1 MFVSLQFK
9 LELKKEDK
17 EKLIRLMR
25 KQSSAIRVAY
35 NMLKELEKEKT
46 KNPHA
51 QIYHRLRQL
60 FPELPTKYIDSA
72 IYKAKQYPTDK
83 PVVFGSKKLFE
94 KLCKNHLTGKTR
106 EELKK
111 QWRELRQGTL
121 ISIGSRHE
129 AVKGN
134 LLLRFME
141 LDGKLHLRITT
152 GNREFIYAKVLR
164 EPSNSKD
171 KWLTFMAMLL
181 ESWQTQ
187 NYFAYTVELKLR
199 DGETYG
205 SVSFEL
211 PTPEVKYTKENG
223 VIAIDT
229 NASPIHLAIA
239 EVSKTGELLSYQT
252 ISLHHLLGLSQ
263 NSKDHQEWILAH
275 QLLDLAIQK
284 GKAIAVENLKK
295 LKKGMRGDGKATL
308 RKRLHQWNAKKF
320 LQKLKRVAMLK
331 GVEVIEVN
339 PAYTSVIGMLKY
351 APQLSIDKDIAGA
364 YVIGRRALGFKEDT
378 PENYEKLLKDR
389 TYLEF
394 ALKRYEEREKEL
406 RELLEKETN
415 QYKRN
420 ALKSELRSVENSKKL
435 LTHLVQSLQ
444 SESSSC
450 EGTYGRNP
458 EQGRVTKTTLQSA
471 WQVLKV
477 ALLFPILGKVLP
489 RDLSPLKPVL
499 VEGVWDRVRSR
510 LVPLEAGGTVPT
522 RDFQNSLKDD
532 KAQVSKRARAF
543 LSLSMPS
550 FIISS
555 ERQ

>member
-17 EKLIRLMR
+17 EKLIQLMR
-25 KQSSAIRVAY
+25 KQSSAIRAAY

-51 QIYHRLRQL
+51 QIYQRLRQL
-60 FPELPTKYIDSA
+60 FPELPTRYIDSA

-83 PVVFGSKKLFE
+83 PVVFGGKRLFE
-94 KLCKNHLTGKTR
+94 KLCKNHLSGKAR
-106 EELKK
+106 EKLKK

-152 GNREFIYAKVLR
+152 GKREFVYAKVLR
-164 EPSNSKD
+164 EPSNTKD
-171 KWLTFMAMLL
+171 KWLTFIAMLL

-199 DGETYG
+199 EGEVYG
-205 SVSFEL
+205 SVSFEI
-211 PTPEVKYTKENG
+211 PTPEVRYTKENG

-252 ISLHHLLGLSQ
+252 ISLHNLLGLSQ

-275 QLLDLAIQK
+275 QLLNLAIEK

-295 LKKGMRGDGKATL
+295 LKRGMRGDGKAEL
-308 RKRLHQWNAKKF
+308 RKRLHQWNAKKL

-331 GVEVIEVN
+331 GVEVVEVN
-339 PAYTSVIGMLKY
+339 PAYTSIMGMLKY
-351 APQLSIDKDIAGA
+351 APQLSIDKDVAGA
-364 YVIGRRALGFKEDT
+364 YVIGRRALGFKEDM
-378 PENYEKLLKDR
+378 PENYEKLLKDKA
-389 TYLEF
+389 YLEF

-406 RELLEKETN
+406 TELIEKEGN

-420 ALKSELRSVENSKKL
+420 ALESEAKTVKNAKEL
-435 LTHLVQSLQ
+435 LTNFIQSLQ
-444 SESSSC
+444 SEPSSC

-458 EQGRVTKTTLQSA
+458 EQGRVAKTTLQSA
-471 WQVLKV
+471 WLVLRV

-499 VEGVWDRVRSR
+499 VEGVWDRVRHSNG
-510 LVPLEAGGTVPT
+510 LVPLEVGGTVPM
-522 RDFQNSLKDD
+522 RDF
-532 KAQVSKRARAF
+532 
-543 LSLSMPS
+543 
-550 FIISS
+550 
-555 ERQ
+555 

>member
-1 MFVSLQFK
+1 MFISLQFK

-17 EKLIRLMR
+17 EKLIKLMR
-25 KQSSAIRVAY
+25 KQSSVIRVAY
-35 NMLKELEKEKT
+35 NMLKELEKERTNNPLTQWKT
-46 KNPHA
+46 T
-51 QIYHRLRQL
+51 IYHRLRQL
-60 FPELPTKYIDSA
+60 FPDLPTKYIDSA

-83 PVVFGSKKLFE
+83 SVVFGGKRLFE
-94 KLCKNHLTGKTR
+94 KLCKNHLTGKVR
-106 EELKK
+106 EGLKK
-111 QWRELRQGTL
+111 QWKEQRQGTL
-121 ISIGSRHE
+121 VSIGSKSD
-129 AVKGN
+129 KGN
-134 LLLRFME
+134 RLTRFE
-141 LDGKLHLRITT
+141 DLNGQLHLRITT

-171 KWLTFMAMLL
+171 KWITFMAMLL
-181 ESWQTQ
+181 ESWKTKS
-187 NYFAYTVELKLR
+187 YFAYTVELKLR
-199 DGETYG
+199 DGEIYG

-275 QLLDLAIQK
+275 KLLDIAVQK
-284 GKAIAVENLKK
+284 GKAIAIENLKK
-295 LKKGMRGDGKATL
+295 LKKGMRGDGKAEL
-308 RKRLHQWNAKKF
+308 RKRLHQWNTKKF

-351 APQLSIDKDIAGA
+351 APQLNIDKDVAGA
-364 YVIGRRALGFKEDT
+364 YVIGRRALGFKEDM
-378 PENYEKLLKDR
+378 PENYERLLKDKA
-389 TYLEF
+389 YLEF

-406 RELLEKETN
+406 TELLGKETN
-415 QYKRN
+415 EYKKK
-420 ALKSELRSVENSKKL
+420 ALKSELKVVENAKNL
-435 LTHLVQSLQ
+435 LVNLLQSLQ
-444 SESSSC
+444 SEPSSC
-450 EGTYGRNP
+450 EGANGRNS
-458 EQGRVTKTTLQSA
+458 EQGETKKVSQSA
-471 WQVLKV
+471 WQVLRV

-510 LVPLEAGGTVPT
+510 LVPLEAGGTVPI
-522 RDFQNSLKDD
+522 RDF
-532 KAQVSKRARAF
+532 
-543 LSLSMPS
+543 
-550 FIISS
+550 
-555 ERQ
+555 

>member
-17 EKLIRLMR
+17 EKLIKLMR
-25 KQSSAIRVAY
+25 MQSSATRVAY

-46 KNPHA
+46 RNPHA
-51 QIYHRLRQL
+51 QIYQRLRQL

-83 PVVFGSKKLFE
+83 PVVFGGRRLFE
-94 KLCKNHLTGKTR
+94 KLCKNHLSGKAR
-106 EELKK
+106 EKLKK
-111 QWRELRQGTL
+111 QWREIRQGTL
-121 ISIGSRHE
+121 ISIGSK
-129 AVKGN
+129 ADKGN
-134 LLLRFME
+134 RLTRFE
-141 LDGKLHLRITT
+141 DLNGQICLRITT

-181 ESWQTQ
+181 EGWQTK

-199 DGETYG
+199 DGEIYG
-205 SVSFEL
+205 SVSFEI

-275 QLLDLAIQK
+275 QIVDLAIQK
-284 GKAIAVENLKK
+284 GKAIAIENLKK
-295 LKKGMRGDGKATL
+295 LKKGTRGDGKATL
-308 RKRLHQWNAKKF
+308 RKILHNWNAKKF
-320 LQKLKRVAMLK
+320 LQKLKRAAMLK
-331 GVEVIEVN
+331 GVEIVEVN

-364 YVIGRRALGFKEDT
+364 YVIGRRALGFKEDM
-378 PENYEKLLKDR
+378 PENYERLLKDKA
-389 TYLEF
+389 YLEF

-406 RELLEKETN
+406 TELVEKETN
-415 QYKRN
+415 EYKRK
-420 ALKSELRSVENSKKL
+420 ALESELRSIEKAREL
-435 LTHLVQSLQ
+435 LVNLIQSLQ

-450 EGTYGRNP
+450 EGANGRNP
-458 EQGRVTKTTLQSA
+458 EQGRGSKASSSA

-477 ALLFPILGKVLP
+477 ALLFPILGKVLS

-510 LVPLEAGGTVPT
+510 LVPLEAGGTVPI
-522 RDFQNSLKDD
+522 RDF
-532 KAQVSKRARAF
+532 
-543 LSLSMPS
+543 
-550 FIISS
+550 
-555 ERQ
+555 

>member
-9 LELKKEDK
+9 LELKREDK
-17 EKLIRLMR
+17 EKLIKLMR
-25 KQSSAIRVAY
+25 KQSSAIRIAY

-51 QIYHRLRQL
+51 QIYQRLRQL
-60 FPELPTKYIDSA
+60 FPELPTRYIDSA
-72 IYKAKQYPTDK
+72 IYKAKQYPTNK
-83 PVVFGSKKLFE
+83 SVVFGGKRLFE
-94 KLCKNHLTGKTR
+94 KLCKNHLSGKAR
-106 EELKK
+106 EKLKK

-121 ISIGSRHE
+121 ISVGSKSD
-129 AVKGN
+129 KGN
-134 LLLRFME
+134 RLMRFE
-141 LDGKLHLRITT
+141 DLNGQLCLRITT
-152 GNREFIYAKVLR
+152 GNRKFIYAKVLR
-164 EPSNSKD
+164 EPSNNKD
-171 KWLTFMAMLL
+171 KWITFMAMLL
-181 ESWQTQ
+181 ESWQTK

-199 DGETYG
+199 DGEVYG

-275 QLLDLAIQK
+275 QIVDLAIKK
-284 GKAIAVENLKK
+284 GKAIAIENLKK
-295 LKKGMRGDGKATL
+295 LKKGVRGDGKAKL
-308 RKRLHQWNAKKF
+308 RKRFHQWNAKKF
-320 LQKLKRVAMLK
+320 LQKLKRVAMIK

-351 APQLSIDKDIAGA
+351 APQLNIDKDIAGA
-364 YVIGRRALGFKEDT
+364 YVIGRRALGFKENT

-389 TYLEF
+389 AYLEF
-394 ALKRYEEREKEL
+394 ALKRYEEREKDLIEL
-406 RELLEKETN
+406 IEKESN
-415 QYKRN
+415 EYKRK
-420 ALKSELRSVENSKKL
+420 ALESELKNVQNAKKL

-444 SESSSC
+444 SEPSGC
-450 EGTYGRNP
+450 EGADGRNP
-458 EQGRVTKTTLQSA
+458 EQGRIVKTTLQSA

-510 LVPLEAGGTVPT
+510 LVPLEAGGAS
-522 RDFQNSLKDD
+522 R
-532 KAQVSKRARAF
+532 
-543 LSLSMPS
+543 
-550 FIISS
+550 
-555 ERQ
+555 

>member
-17 EKLIRLMR
+17 EKLVKLMH
-25 KQSSAIRVAY
+25 KQSSAIRTEY
-35 NMLKELEKEKT
+35 NMLKELEKEET

-51 QIYHRLRQL
+51 KIYQRLRQL

-83 PVVFGSKKLFE
+83 PVVFGGKRLFE
-94 KLCKNHLTGKTR
+94 KLCKNHLSGKAR
-106 EELKK
+106 EKLKN

-121 ISIGSRHE
+121 ISIGSK
-129 AVKGN
+129 ADKGN
-134 LLLRFME
+134 RLMRFE
-141 LDGKLHLRITT
+141 DLNGQLCLRIST

-171 KWLTFMAMLL
+171 KWITFMAMLL

-199 DGETYG
+199 EGEVYG
-205 SVSFEL
+205 SVSFEI
-211 PTPEVKYTKENG
+211 PTPEVKHTKENG

-239 EVSKTGELLSYQT
+239 EVSKTGELLNYQT
-252 ISLHHLLGLSQ
+252 ISLHQLLGLSQ
-263 NSKDHQEWILAH
+263 NSKDHREWILAH

-284 GKAIAVENLKK
+284 GKAIAIENLKK

-331 GVEVIEVN
+331 GVEVVEVH

-364 YVIGRRALGFKEDT
+364 YVIGRRALGFKEDM
-378 PENYEKLLKDR
+378 PENYEKLLKDKA
-389 TYLEF
+389 YLEF
-394 ALKRYEEREKEL
+394 ALKRYEEGEKEL
-406 RELLEKETN
+406 RELIGKETN
-415 QYKRN
+415 EYKRN
-420 ALKSELRSVENSKKL
+420 ALKSELKNVQNGKNL
-435 LTHLVQSLQ
+435 LVNLVQSLQ

-450 EGTYGRNP
+450 EGADGRNS
-458 EQGRVTKTTLQSA
+458 EQGETKKVSQVA

-489 RDLSPLKPVL
+489 RDLSPLKPLL
-499 VEGVWDRVRSR
+499 VEGAWDRVRHSNG
-510 LVPLEAGGTVPT
+510 LVPLEVGGTVPM
-522 RDFQNSLKDD
+522 RDFL
-532 KAQVSKRARAF
+532 
-543 LSLSMPS
+543 
-550 FIISS
+550 
-555 ERQ
+555 

>member
-9 LELKKEDK
+9 LELRKEDK
-17 EKLIRLMR
+17 EKLIQLMR

-51 QIYHRLRQL
+51 QIYQRLRQL

-83 PVVFGSKKLFE
+83 PVVFGGRRLFE
-94 KLCKNHLTGKTR
+94 KLCKNHLTGKAR
-106 EELKK
+106 EKLKK

-121 ISIGSRHE
+121 VSIGSK
-129 AVKGN
+129 ADKGN
-134 LLLRFME
+134 RLTRFE
-141 LDGKLHLRITT
+141 DLNGQLHLRITT

-164 EPSNSKD
+164 EPSNSRD

-187 NYFAYTVELKLR
+187 SYFPYTVELKLR
-199 DGETYG
+199 DGEIYG
-205 SVSFEL
+205 SVSFEI
-211 PTPEVKYTKENG
+211 PTPEVRYTKENG

-229 NASPIHLAIA
+229 NASPIHLAIV

-275 QLLDLAIQK
+275 QIVDLAIQK
-284 GKAIAVENLKK
+284 GKAIAIENLKK

-308 RKRLHQWNAKKF
+308 RKILHNWDAKKF
-320 LQKLKRVAMLK
+320 LQKLKRVAML
-331 GVEVIEVN
+331 
-339 PAYTSVIGMLKY
+339 T
-351 APQLSIDKDIAGA
+351 
-364 YVIGRRALGFKEDT
+364 
-378 PENYEKLLKDR
+378 
-389 TYLEF
+389 LE
-394 ALKRYEEREKEL
+394 
-406 RELLEKETN
+406 
-415 QYKRN
+415 
-420 ALKSELRSVENSKKL
+420 SELRNVEYAKKL
-435 LTHLVQSLQ
+435 IVNLIQSLQ
-444 SESSSC
+444 SEPSFC
-450 EGTYGRNP
+450 EGAYGRNSK
-458 EQGRVTKTTLQSA
+458 QGRVAKTTLQSA

-477 ALLFPILGKVLP
+477 ALLFPILGRILP

-522 RDFQNSLKDD
+522 GDF
-532 KAQVSKRARAF
+532 
-543 LSLSMPS
+543 
-550 FIISS
+550 
-555 ERQ
+555 

>member
-17 EKLIRLMR
+17 QKLIKLMR
-25 KQSSAIRVAY
+25 KQSSAIRIAY
-35 NMLKELEKEKT
+35 NMLKELEEEKT
-46 KNPHA
+46 KKPHT
-51 QIYHRLRQL
+51 QIYQRLRQL

-83 PVVFGSKKLFE
+83 PVVFGGKRLFE
-94 KLCKNHLTGKTR
+94 KLCKNHLTGKVR
-106 EELKK
+106 EGLKK

-121 ISIGSRHE
+121 ISIGSKTD
-129 AVKGN
+129 KGN
-134 LLLRFME
+134 RLMRFE
-141 LDGKLHLRITT
+141 DLNGQLHLRITT

-164 EPSNSKD
+164 EPSSNKD

-187 NYFAYTVELKLR
+187 RYFAYTVELKLR
-199 DGETYG
+199 NGEVYG
-205 SVSFEL
+205 SVSFEI
-211 PTPEVKYTKENG
+211 PAPEVRYTKENG

-252 ISLHHLLGLSQ
+252 ISLHHLIGLSQ
-263 NSKDHQEWILAH
+263 NSKDHQEWILVH
-275 QLLDLAIQK
+275 KIVDLAIEK

-295 LKKGMRGDGKATL
+295 LKRGKRGDGKATL

-331 GVEVIEVN
+331 EVEVVEVH

-351 APQLSIDKDIAGA
+351 APQLNIDKDIAGA
-364 YVIGRRALGFKEDT
+364 YVIGRRALGFKEDM
-378 PENYEKLLKDR
+378 PENYEKLLKDKA
-389 TYLEF
+389 YLEF

-406 RELLEKETN
+406 REFVEKESN
-415 QYKRN
+415 EYKRN
-420 ALKSELRSVENSKKL
+420 ALKSELRSVEDAKEL
-435 LTHLVQSLQ
+435 LTNLVQSLQ
-444 SESSSC
+444 SEPNSC
-450 EGTYGRNP
+450 EGANGRNP
-458 EQGRVTKTTLQSA
+458 EQGETKKVSQSA
-471 WQVLKV
+471 WQVLRV

-499 VEGVWDRVRSR
+499 VEGVWDRVRHSNG

-522 RDFQNSLKDD
+522 RDF
-532 KAQVSKRARAF
+532 
-543 LSLSMPS
+543 
-550 FIISS
+550 
-555 ERQ
+555 

>member
-9 LELKKEDK
+9 LELKREDK
-17 EKLIRLMR
+17 EKLIKLMR
-25 KQSSAIRVAY
+25 KQSSAIRTAY
-35 NMLKELEKEKT
+35 NMLKELEKVKT

-51 QIYHRLRQL
+51 QIYQRLRQL
-60 FPELPTKYIDSA
+60 FPDLPTKYIDSA

-83 PVVFGSKKLFE
+83 PVVFGGRRLFE
-94 KLCKNHLTGKTR
+94 KLCKNHLTGKVR
-106 EELKK
+106 EGLKK
-111 QWRELRQGTL
+111 QWKELRQGTL
-121 ISIGSRHE
+121 ISIGSK
-129 AVKGN
+129 ADKGN
-134 LLLRFME
+134 RLTRFE
-141 LDGKLHLRITT
+141 DLNGQLYLRITT
-152 GNREFIYAKVLR
+152 GNREIIYAKVLR

-171 KWLTFMAMLL
+171 KWIVFMAMLL

-199 DGETYG
+199 DGEIYG
-205 SVSFEL
+205 SVSFEI
-211 PTPEVKYTKENG
+211 PTPKVRYTKENG

-252 ISLHHLLGLSQ
+252 ISLHHFLGLSQ
-263 NSKDHQEWILAH
+263 NTKNHQEWILAH
-275 QLLDLAIQK
+275 KIVDLAIQK

-295 LKKGMRGDGKATL
+295 LKKGVRGDGKAKL

-351 APQLSIDKDIAGA
+351 APQLSIDKDTAGA
-364 YVIGRRALGFKEDT
+364 YVIGRRALGFKEDM

-394 ALKRYEEREKEL
+394 ALKKYEEREKEL
-406 RELLEKETN
+406 RELIEKESN
-415 QYKRN
+415 EYNRN
-420 ALKSELRSVENSKKL
+420 ALKSELNNVEYARKL
-435 LTHLVQSLQ
+435 LANLIQSLQ
-444 SESSSC
+444 SESSGC
-450 EGTYGRNP
+450 EGANGRNP
-458 EQGRVTKTTLQSA
+458 EQGETEKVSQSA
-471 WQVLKV
+471 WQVLRV

-489 RDLSPLKPVL
+489 RDLSPLRPVL

-510 LVPLEAGGTVPT
+510 LVPLEAGGTIPI
-522 RDFQNSLKDD
+522 RDF
-532 KAQVSKRARAF
+532 
-543 LSLSMPS
+543 
-550 FIISS
+550 
-555 ERQ
+555 

>member
-1 MFVSLQFK
+1 
-9 LELKKEDK
+9 
-17 EKLIRLMR
+17 MR
-25 KQSSAIRVAY
+25 KQSSAIHVAY

-46 KNPHA
+46 KNSHA

-60 FPELPTKYIDSA
+60 FPDLPTKYIDSA
-72 IYKAKQYPTDK
+72 IYKARQYPTNK
-83 PVVFGSKKLFE
+83 PVVFGGKRLFE
-94 KLCKNHLTGKTR
+94 KLCKNHLTGKAR
-106 EELKK
+106 EKLKK

-121 ISIGSRHE
+121 IAIGSKHKT
-129 AVKGN
+129 AQGN

-164 EPSNSKD
+164 EPTNNKD

-187 NYFAYTVELKLR
+187 NYFVYTVELKLR
-199 DGETYG
+199 DGEVYG
-205 SVSFEL
+205 SVYFEL
-211 PTPEVKYTKENG
+211 PTPEVRYTKENG
-223 VIAIDT
+223 VIAVDT

-252 ISLHHLLGLSQ
+252 INLHHLLGLSQ

-295 LKKGMRGDGKATL
+295 LKKGMRGDGKAEL

-331 GVEVIEVN
+331 GVEVVEVN

-351 APQLSIDKDIAGA
+351 APQLNIDKDIAGA
-364 YVIGRRALGFKEDT
+364 YVIGRRALGFKEDM
-378 PENYEKLLKDR
+378 PENYERLLKDKV
-389 TYLEF
+389 YLEF

-406 RELLEKETN
+406 VELIEKESN
-415 QYKRN
+415 EYKRN
-420 ALKSELRSVENSKKL
+420 ALKSKLRSVEDAEKL
-435 LTHLVQSLQ
+435 LTSLIQSLQ
-444 SESSSC
+444 SEPSSC
-450 EGTYGRNP
+450 EGANGRNL
-458 EQGRVTKTTLQSA
+458 EQGETKKVSQSA

-477 ALLFPILGKVLP
+477 ALLFPILGRVLP

-499 VEGVWDRVRSR
+499 VEGVWDRVRRSNG
-510 LVPLEAGGTVPT
+510 LVPLEAGGRSQQGIFRTA
-522 RDFQNSLKDD
+522 SGL
-532 KAQVSKRARAF
+532 
-543 LSLSMPS
+543 
-550 FIISS
+550 
-555 ERQ
+555 

>member
-1 MFVSLQFK
+1 MFISLQFK

-17 EKLIRLMR
+17 EKLIKLMR

-83 PVVFGSKKLFE
+83 PVVFGSKRLFE
-94 KLCKNHLTGKTR
+94 KLCKNHLTGKLR
-106 EELKK
+106 ERLKK

-121 ISIGSRHE
+121 VSIGSKSD
-129 AVKGN
+129 KGN
-134 LLLRFME
+134 RLMRFE
-141 LDGKLHLRITT
+141 DLNGQLHLRITT
-152 GNREFIYAKVLR
+152 GNREFIHAKVLR

-171 KWLTFMAMLL
+171 KWITFMLMLL
-181 ESWQTQ
+181 ESWQTK

-199 DGETYG
+199 DGEVYG

-211 PTPEVKYTKENG
+211 STPEVKYTKENG

-239 EVSKTGELLSYQT
+239 EVSKTAELLSYQT
-252 ISLHHLLGLSQ
+252 ISLHHLIGLSQ

-275 QLLDLAIQK
+275 QIVDLAIQK
-284 GKAIAVENLKK
+284 GKAIAIENLKK
-295 LKKGMRGDGKATL
+295 LKKGTRGDGKATL
-308 RKRLHQWNAKKF
+308 RKILHNWNAKKF

-331 GVEVIEVN
+331 GVEVVEVN
-339 PAYTSVIGMLKY
+339 PAYTSIIGMLKY
-351 APQLSIDKDIAGA
+351 APQLNIDKDIAGA
-364 YVIGRRALGFKEDT
+364 YVIGRRALGYKEDM
-378 PENYEKLLKDR
+378 PENYEKLLKDKA
-389 TYLEF
+389 YLEF

-406 RELLEKETN
+406 RELIEKDTN
-415 QYKRN
+415 QYKKN
-420 ALKSELRSVENSKKL
+420 AIKSELRSVEDAKEL
-435 LTHLVQSLQ
+435 LTHLIQSLQ

-450 EGTYGRNP
+450 KGANGRNP
-458 EQGRVTKTTLQSA
+458 EQGRVAKTTLQSA
-471 WQVLKV
+471 WQVLRV

-510 LVPLEAGGTVPT
+510 LVPLEAGGTVPA
-522 RDFQNSLKDD
+522 RDF
-532 KAQVSKRARAF
+532 
-543 LSLSMPS
+543 
-550 FIISS
+550 
-555 ERQ
+555 

>member
-9 LELKKEDK
+9 LELKKEDR
-17 EKLIRLMR
+17 EKLTKLML

-35 NMLKELEKEKT
+35 NMLKELEEEKT

-51 QIYHRLRQL
+51 QIYQRLRQL
-60 FPELPTKYIDSA
+60 FPELPTRYINSA

-83 PVVFGSKKLFE
+83 PVVFGGKRLFE
-94 KLCKNHLTGKTR
+94 KLCKNHLTGKAR
-106 EELKK
+106 EGLKK
-111 QWRELRQGTL
+111 QWKELRQGTL
-121 ISIGSRHE
+121 ISIGSK
-129 AVKGN
+129 ADKGN
-134 LLLRFME
+134 RLTRFE
-141 LDGKLHLRITT
+141 DLNGQLHLRITT

-171 KWLTFMAMLL
+171 KWLTFIAMLL
-181 ESWQTQ
+181 ESWQTK

-199 DGETYG
+199 DREVYG

-211 PTPEVKYTKENG
+211 PTPRVKYTKENG

-229 NASPIHLAIA
+229 NASPIHLAIV

-275 QLLDLAIQK
+275 KIVDLAIQK
-284 GKAIAVENLKK
+284 NKAIAIENLKK
-295 LKKGMRGDGKATL
+295 LRKGKRGDGKAEL

-320 LQKLKRVAMLK
+320 LQKLKRVAMLR

-351 APQLSIDKDIAGA
+351 APQLSIDKDIASA
-364 YVIGRRALGFKEDT
+364 YVIGRRALGFKEDM
-378 PENYEKLLKDR
+378 PENYEKLLKDKA
-389 TYLEF
+389 YLEF

-406 RELLEKETN
+406 IELLEEETN

-420 ALKSELRSVENSKKL
+420 ALESELRSVENAKNL
-435 LTHLVQSLQ
+435 LVNLLQSLQ
-444 SESSSC
+444 SEPSGC
-450 EGTYGRNP
+450 EGANGRNLK
-458 EQGRVTKTTLQSA
+458 QGRVEKTTLQSA
-471 WQVLKV
+471 WQVLRV
-477 ALLFPILGKVLP
+477 AILFPILGKVLP

-510 LVPLEAGGTVPT
+510 LVPLEAGGAS
-522 RDFQNSLKDD
+522 R
-532 KAQVSKRARAF
+532 
-543 LSLSMPS
+543 
-550 FIISS
+550 
-555 ERQ
+555 